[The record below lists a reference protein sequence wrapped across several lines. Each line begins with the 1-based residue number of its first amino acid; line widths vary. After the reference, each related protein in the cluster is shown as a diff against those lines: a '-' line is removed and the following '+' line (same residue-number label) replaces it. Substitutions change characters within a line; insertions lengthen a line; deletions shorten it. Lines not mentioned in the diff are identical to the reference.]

1 MISLKYPCYPDPA
14 VQKYFRFVKCVLGTG
29 WYKTGGSLPSMEEL
43 SEAARPTHRYSPPT
57 IQSMQRTH
65 CFDTHFVLTPIVNPS
80 FNHHHHSTNRGLQ
93 LHVFIIQPTCNHQH
107 SIQSMKFSA
116 EWIHFFAQLVPCKL
130 LADKELTEKID
141 FSGDSSLNIK
151 MFLTHH

>member
-1 MISLKYPCYPDPA
+1 MSKIMCFQNRLVKDCGHPPFPCNSLYLRWRFLISLKDPCYPDP
-14 VQKYFRFVKCVLGTG
+14 VDQKYLRFVKCDLGRG

-93 LHVFIIQPTCNHQH
+93 LHVFIIQPIHNHPP

-116 EWIHFFAQLVPCKL
+116 E
-130 LADKELTEKID
+130 
-141 FSGDSSLNIK
+141 
-151 MFLTHH
+151 

>member
-1 MISLKYPCYPDPA
+1 MPHIFGKLWHLAIIWAIRKAFHCILQGVRILLAKYTRISPTSDNASYPDPV
-14 VQKYFRFVKCVLGTG
+14 VQKYLRFMECVVGTG

-65 CFDTHFVLTPIVNPS
+65 CFETHFVLTPIVNPS

-107 SIQSMKFSA
+107 SI
-116 EWIHFFAQLVPCKL
+116 
-130 LADKELTEKID
+130 
-141 FSGDSSLNIK
+141 
-151 MFLTHH
+151 

>member
-1 MISLKYPCYPDPA
+1 MCFQNRLVKDCGHPPFPCNSLYLRWRFLISLKDPCYPDP
-14 VQKYFRFVKCVLGTG
+14 VDQKYLRFVKCVLGTG

-65 CFDTHFVLTPIVNPS
+65 CFETHFVLTLTDDPS
-80 FNHHHHSTNRGLQ
+80 FIHQSSIIQSIYYSAFIPILRQ
-93 LHVFIIQPTCNHQH
+93 QIKVYSFFIIQPIHNHPP

-116 EWIHFFAQLVPCKL
+116 E
-130 LADKELTEKID
+130 
-141 FSGDSSLNIK
+141 
-151 MFLTHH
+151 